1 MKPQF
6 ILHGNRKS
14 QNCLMAFAFLCLF
27 TVSAAV
33 FTACDKQ
40 SPLAVDEQSLSNKPE
55 AKPEIPSDAKVITF
69 NPETVRF
76 SYQGKLY
83 PKEEFHARFKG
94 KEFPVMMTGTGL
106 PEENVVY
113 VFDSEADVDTWG
125 KTTRMA
131 DQFVQ
136 LSQKLSAAKQQSQVK
151 GAPNANRIQSLG
163 GSATLYD
170 GYTQTGTPF
179 YRAVTSLVPTLGSFD
194 NRASSLQIYNPPG
207 GITVCAVYSS
217 TYYTGTQFIFW
228 NNYSNYVARLN
239 DMGIYGWNNITSSFI
254 VL

>member
-6 ILHGNRKS
+6 ILHGNRKP
-14 QNCLMAFAFLCLF
+14 QNYLMAFAFLCLF
-27 TVSAAV
+27 TVSAAL

-40 SPLAVDEQSLSNKPE
+40 SPLAVDEQSQPDKPE
-55 AKPEIPSDAKVITF
+55 AKPEIPPDAKVITF

-83 PKEEFHARFKG
+83 KKEEFQALFKG
-94 KEFPVMMTGTGL
+94 KEFPVMLTGTGL

-113 VFDSEADVDTWG
+113 VFDSEADIHTWG
-125 KTTRMA
+125 KTTQSA
-131 DQFVQ
+131 DQTA
-136 LSQKLSAAKQQSQVK
+136 KISAALAAGKQQRHSKNSDV
-151 GAPNANRIQSLG
+151 NRMQSLG

-179 YRAVTSLVPTLGSFD
+179 YRRVTGLAPTLGSFD
-194 NRASSLQIYNPPG
+194 NRASSIQVYNPPG
-207 GITVCAVYSS
+207 FTMTACALYSS
-217 TYYTGTQFIFW
+217 TYYGGSQIIFW
-228 NNYSNYVARLN
+228 NNYSNYVARWN
-239 DMGIYGWNNITSSFI
+239 DLGVFGWNNITSSFI